1 MARIIY
7 MKFSNWIKWSDRNK
21 LNDLQYSGVYAI
33 SYNEHNINNNSF
45 AWIREIIYVGMTNS
59 KGGLKRRLG
68 QFDYTICGK
77 GNNSGGAKRV
87 RYKYKDYEK
96 LIKYLYVAVH
106 PFKCDVSSNKEK
118 DLLIMGKVAEYEYI
132 CFAEYVKRFGMLPEF
147 NDKKRSPKK

>member
-1 MARIIY
+1 

-21 LNDLQYSGVYAI
+21 LNDLQYPGVYVI

-87 RYKYKDYEK
+87 RYKYKDYDK

-106 PFKCDVSSNKEK
+106 PFKCDVTSNKEK
-118 DLLIMGKVAEYEYI
+118 DLLIMGKVAGYEYI
-132 CFAEYVKRFGMLPEF
+132 CFAEYVKKFGMLPEF
-147 NDKKRSPKK
+147 DDKKRSPKK

>member
-1 MARIIY
+1 

-21 LNDLQYSGVYAI
+21 LNDLQYPGVYAI
-33 SYNEHNINNNSF
+33 AKNEHNIDNNSF

-59 KGGLKRRLG
+59 KKGIKNRLR
-68 QFDYTICGK
+68 QFDKTIFGK
-77 GNNSGGAKRV
+77 EGHHGGAKRV
-87 RYKYKDYEK
+87 RYKYQDYGK
-96 LIKYLYVAVH
+96 LIKCLYVAIR

-132 CFAEYVKRFGMLPEF
+132 CFAEYVKRFSMLPEF

>member
-1 MARIIY
+1 MAGIIY
-7 MKFSNWIKWSDRNK
+7 MKFSNWIKWSDRNN
-21 LNDLQYSGVYAI
+21 LNNLQYPGVYTI

-68 QFDYTICGK
+68 QFDYTICSK
-77 GNNSGGAKRV
+77 GNNHGGAKRV
-87 RYKYKDYEK
+87 RYKYKDYDK

-106 PFKCDVSSNKEK
+106 PFKCDVTSNKEK
-118 DLLIMGKVAEYEYI
+118 DLLIMGKVAGYEYI